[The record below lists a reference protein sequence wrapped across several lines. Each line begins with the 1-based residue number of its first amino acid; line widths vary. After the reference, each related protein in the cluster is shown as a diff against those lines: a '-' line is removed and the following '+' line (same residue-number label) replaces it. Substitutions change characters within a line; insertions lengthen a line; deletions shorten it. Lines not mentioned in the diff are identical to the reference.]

1 MKIGTVLGVL
11 LVGFGVW
18 VLSGH
23 ALFKTKRTVLE
34 IGEMKASV
42 TEAHTFPPWVGYA
55 SCAGG
60 VILLVVAAGRRR
72 A

>member
-1 MKIGTVLGVL
+1 MKIGTILGIL

-18 VLSGH
+18 VVSGH
-23 ALFKTKRTVLE
+23 ALFRTRRSVLE
-34 IGEMKASV
+34 IGDMKASV
-42 TEAHTFPPWVGYA
+42 TETHTLPPWVGYA

-60 VILLVVAAGRRR
+60 VVLLVVAAGRRR